1 MGWLYTPPHFF
12 GLGSAGWLG
21 CRSDVKAMIDEA
33 DKNSDGQI
41 SLTEF
46 ENLFFDDDKLHARLK
61 TANSRAARGYEFG
74 LPPDPPARSAGRARS
89 ATTLP
94 CVCD

>member
-1 MGWLYTPPHFF
+1 M
-12 GLGSAGWLG
+12 G

-46 ENLFFDDDKLHARLK
+46 EKMFLDDSKLHARLK
-61 TANSRAARGYEFG
+61 TANSRAARGYE
-74 LPPDPPARSAGRARS
+74 LAPDPPAKSAGRARS
-89 ATTLP
+89 ATMANS
-94 CVCD
+94 D

>member
-1 MGWLYTPPHFF
+1 M
-12 GLGSAGWLG
+12 G

-46 ENLFFDDDKLHARLK
+46 EKMFLDDSKLHARLK
-61 TANSRAARGYEFG
+61 TANSRAARGDEYEKPG
-74 LPPDPPARSAGRARS
+74 PPAGSSGRARS
-89 ATTLP
+89 ATMAGP
-94 CVCD
+94 